1 MAPSA
6 LAARSGGR
14 MGGSAFGGGG
24 GLAASHFSSSS
35 YASSSSSYS
44 SYRGGQRFGGGSL
57 RTAALSARSPLL
69 SSSPTRLNSLTLGWG
84 LVPFGGFGYGGY
96 PAVYSGGG
104 GGGGFS
110 DLLFFGLFALIA
122 VSAISSFTKARS
134 SDVEYDVDEDGKAYD
149 DGVTVAKLQV
159 GLLSSARGLKKDL
172 ERIANKADTSTPTGL
187 HYVLQETVLSLLRN
201 PEYAVYGAAKAL
213 KGKSVLKA
221 EQKFNEMSLAERG
234 KIREETL
241 VNVSG
246 IRREGGFKGK
256 NKGDVDAATVGA
268 GDEELIV
275 VTVLVA
281 SKGRFKLP
289 AVRNGAELRTAL
301 STLGAVP
308 ADGVLG
314 VEVLWTPQDPQ
325 DSYSKGE
332 LMVDFPDLNNL

>member
-1 MAPSA
+1 M
-6 LAARSGGR
+6 
-14 MGGSAFGGGG
+14 
-24 GLAASHFSSSS
+24 AASHSI
-35 YASSSSSYS
+35 SSSSYS
-44 SYRGGQRFGGGSL
+44 LYRGSSSSSGRSSSF
-57 RTAALSARSPLL
+57 TAAAAASARRGGPLFRYSPASSASL
-69 SSSPTRLNSLTLGWG
+69 SSSSTSPTRLNSLTLGWG

-96 PAVYSGGG
+96 PAVYAGGG
-104 GGGGFS
+104 GGGLS
-110 DLLFFGLFALIA
+110 DFLFFGLFALIA
-122 VSAISSFTKARS
+122 VSAISSFTRARS
-134 SDVEYDVDEDGKAYD
+134 DSDYDADEDGQAYD

-159 GLLSSARGLKKDL
+159 GLLSSARGLKRDL
-172 ERIANKADTSTPTGL
+172 ERIAAKADTSTPAGL

-201 PEYAVYGAAKAL
+201 PEYAVYGAAKTL
-213 KGKSVLKA
+213 KGKSLAKA

-234 KIREETL
+234 KVREETL

-256 NKGDVDAATVGA
+256 GGGGKSDGATTTA
-268 GDEELIV
+268 PGDEELIV

-281 SKGRFKLP
+281 SRGRFKLP
-289 AVRNGAELRTAL
+289 AVRSGAELREAL

-308 ADGVLG
+308 SDGVLG

>member
-1 MAPSA
+1 M
-6 LAARSGGR
+6 
-14 MGGSAFGGGG
+14 
-24 GLAASHFSSSS
+24 AASRSF
-35 YASSSSSYS
+35 SSSSYS
-44 SYRGGQRFGGGSL
+44 SSSYRGSSGRSFGGTL
-57 RTAALSARSPLL
+57 AAAPSARAYIPT

-96 PAVYSGGG
+96 PVYAGGG
-104 GGGGFS
+104 GGGGLS
-110 DLLFFGLFALIA
+110 DFIFFGLFALIA
-122 VSAISSFTKARS
+122 VSAISSFTRARS
-134 SDVEYDVDEDGKAYD
+134 DGDYEDEDGQAYD

-159 GLLSSARGLKKDL
+159 GLLASARGLKRDL
-172 ERIANKADTSTPTGL
+172 ERIAAKADTSTPSGL

-201 PEYAVYGAAKAL
+201 PEYAVYGAAKTL
-213 KGKSVLKA
+213 KGRSLAKA

-234 KIREETL
+234 KVREETL

-256 NKGDVDAATVGA
+256 GKADGGATSA
-268 GDEELIV
+268 PGDEELIV

-281 SKGRFKLP
+281 SKGRFTLP
-289 AVRNGAELRTAL
+289 AVRSGAELRAAL

-308 ADGVLG
+308 SDGVLG

>member
-1 MAPSA
+1 
-6 LAARSGGR
+6 

-24 GLAASHFSSSS
+24 GMAASHSFSSS
-35 YASSSSSYS
+35 YASSSH
-44 SYRGGQRFGGGSL
+44 RGGLSSSSRFGGGSVL
-57 RTAALSARSPLL
+57 RTAAPRSRGPL
-69 SSSPTRLNSLTLGWG
+69 SSPAPSRLNSLTLGWG
-84 LVPFGGFGYGGY
+84 LVPFGGFGYGY
-96 PAVYSGGG
+96 PAAYGVGGG
-104 GGGGFS
+104 GGIS
-110 DLLFFGLFALIA
+110 DFLFFGLFALIA
-122 VSAISSFTKARS
+122 VSAISSFARARADGEDDADESDGQS
-134 SDVEYDVDEDGKAYD
+134 SDE
-149 DGVTVAKLQV
+149 GVTVAKLQV

-172 ERIANKADTSTPTGL
+172 ERIAAKADTSTPSGL

-201 PEYAVYGAAKAL
+201 PEYAVYGAASTLRGRSLA
-213 KGKSVLKA
+213 KA
-221 EQKFNEMSLAERG
+221 ERKFNEMSLAERG
-234 KIREETL
+234 KVREETL

-256 NKGDVDAATVGA
+256 GKGDEATAAA

-289 AVRNGAELRTAL
+289 AVRSGAELRAAL
-301 STLGAVP
+301 SALGAVP

-314 VEVLWTPQDPQ
+314 VEVLWTPQDPL

>member
-1 MAPSA
+1 M
-6 LAARSGGR
+6 
-14 MGGSAFGGGG
+14 
-24 GLAASHFSSSS
+24 AASRSF
-35 YASSSSSYS
+35 SSSSYS
-44 SYRGGQRFGGGSL
+44 SSSYRGSSSRSFGGSSL
-57 RTAALSARSPLL
+57 AAAPSARAYTPT

-96 PAVYSGGG
+96 PVYAGGG
-104 GGGGFS
+104 GGGGLS
-110 DLLFFGLFALIA
+110 DFIFFGLFALIA
-122 VSAISSFTKARS
+122 VSAISSFTRARS
-134 SDVEYDVDEDGKAYD
+134 DGDYDADEDGQAYD

-159 GLLSSARGLKKDL
+159 GLLASARGLKRDL
-172 ERIANKADTSTPTGL
+172 ERIAARADTSTPAGL
-187 HYVLQETVLSLLRN
+187 HFVLQETVLSLLRN
-201 PEYAVYGAAKAL
+201 PEFAVYGAAKAL
-213 KGKSVLKA
+213 KGRSLAKA

-234 KIREETL
+234 KVREETL

-256 NKGDVDAATVGA
+256 GKSDGATSA
-268 GDEELIV
+268 PGDEELIV

-281 SKGRFKLP
+281 SKGRFTLP
-289 AVRNGAELRTAL
+289 AVRSGAELRTAL

-308 ADGVLG
+308 SDGVLG

>member
-1 MAPSA
+1 M
-6 LAARSGGR
+6 
-14 MGGSAFGGGG
+14 
-24 GLAASHFSSSS
+24 AASRSF
-35 YASSSSSYS
+35 SSSSSYS
-44 SYRGGQRFGGGSL
+44 SYRESSGRSFGGSSL
-57 RTAALSARSPLL
+57 AAPSARAYA
-69 SSSPTRLNSLTLGWG
+69 SSTPTRLNSLTLGWG

-96 PAVYSGGG
+96 PVYAGG

-110 DLLFFGLFALIA
+110 DFLFFGLFALIA
-122 VSAISSFTKARS
+122 VSAISSFTRARS
-134 SDVEYDVDEDGKAYD
+134 DGDYDADEDGQAYD

-159 GLLSSARGLKKDL
+159 GLLASARGLKRDL
-172 ERIANKADTSTPTGL
+172 ERIAAKADTSTPAGL

-201 PEYAVYGAAKAL
+201 PEYAVYGAAKTL
-213 KGKSVLKA
+213 KGRSLAKA

-234 KIREETL
+234 KVREETL

-256 NKGDVDAATVGA
+256 GKTDGATSA
-268 GDEELIV
+268 PGDEELIV

-289 AVRNGAELRTAL
+289 AVRSGAELRTAL

-308 ADGVLG
+308 SDGVLG

>member
-1 MAPSA
+1 M
-6 LAARSGGR
+6 
-14 MGGSAFGGGG
+14 
-24 GLAASHFSSSS
+24 AASRSF
-35 YASSSSSYS
+35 SSSYS
-44 SYRGGQRFGGGSL
+44 SFRGSSGGGGRSFGGGAP
-57 RTAALSARSPLL
+57 AAPSARAGPLYAST
-69 SSSPTRLNSLTLGWG
+69 SSCPSRLNSLTLGWG

-96 PAVYSGGG
+96 PVYAGGG
-104 GGGGFS
+104 GGGGLS

-122 VSAISSFTKARS
+122 VSAISSFTRARS
-134 SDVEYDVDEDGKAYD
+134 DSDYDADEDGQAYD

-159 GLLSSARGLKKDL
+159 GLLASARGLKRDL
-172 ERIANKADTSTPTGL
+172 ERIAARADTSTPAGL

-201 PEYAVYGAAKAL
+201 PEYAVYGAAKTL
-213 KGKSVLKA
+213 KGKSLARA
-221 EQKFNEMSLAERG
+221 EQKFNELSLAERG
-234 KIREETL
+234 KVREETL

-256 NKGDVDAATVGA
+256 GKGDGATSAA

-281 SKGRFKLP
+281 SRGRFKLP
-289 AVRNGAELRTAL
+289 AVRSAAELRDAL

>member
-1 MAPSA
+1 
-6 LAARSGGR
+6 
-14 MGGSAFGGGG
+14 MGGTAFGGAGI
-24 GLAASHFSSSS
+24 ASHSF
-35 YASSSSSYS
+35 SSSSSY
-44 SYRGGQRFGGGSL
+44 RGGSGFGGSRYGGGASL
-57 RTAALSARSPLL
+57 GTAAAHPLRPYSRSPT
-69 SSSPTRLNSLTLGWG
+69 STAPTRLNSLTLGWG

-96 PAVYSGGG
+96 PTVYAGGG
-104 GGGGFS
+104 GGGLS
-110 DLLFFGLFALIA
+110 DFLFFGLFALIA
-122 VSAISSFTKARS
+122 VSAISSFTRARS
-134 SDVEYDVDEDGKAYD
+134 DGDYDVDEDGQAYD

-172 ERIANKADTSTPTGL
+172 ERIAARADTSTPSGL

-201 PEYAVYGAAKAL
+201 PEYAVYGAAKTL
-213 KGKSVLKA
+213 KGKSLAKA

-234 KIREETL
+234 KVREETL

-256 NKGDVDAATVGA
+256 SGSDNSTAA

-289 AVRNGAELRTAL
+289 AVRSGAELRTAL

-308 ADGVLG
+308 SDGVLG
-314 VEVLWTPQDPQ
+314 VEVLWTPQDPG

-332 LMVDFPDLNNL
+332 LMIDFPDLNNL